1 MKTYLSPAP
10 DWQWRFDP
18 EQEQLILY
26 TAQQG
31 AFVTAFKNKQLLLNR
46 AMQEP
51 FTVEHSE
58 AFYQFSD
65 VLQRGFLEC
74 AKSVPDAMLWHICIH
89 AVAACFYHK
98 AVVNKSYWFTK
109 NEAKPVFAAE
119 DHGASNAHGARA
131 NIISAPMSQLVV
143 FDTQYSAASSVI
155 ETGCGLLLQ
164 TDGGFATLLL
174 LSPQLTVL
182 EHKTLLRYTV
192 LNTHVNT
199 LREAT
204 LEERSVIF

>member
-1 MKTYLSPAP
+1 MRTYLSPAP
-10 DWQWRFDP
+10 DWQWQFDP

-31 AFVTAFKNKQLLLNR
+31 AFVTAYKNKQLLLNR
-46 AMQEP
+46 AVQEP
-51 FTVEHSE
+51 FTVDHSD

-74 AKSVPDAMLWHICIH
+74 AGSVSDAMMWHSCIH
-89 AVAACFYHK
+89 AVAARFYHK

-109 NEAKPVFAAE
+109 NKTTPLFAA
-119 DHGASNAHGARA
+119 DDQITSNAHSDRA
-131 NIISAPMSQLVV
+131 DFISAPMSQLVA
-143 FDTQYSAASSVI
+143 FDTQHSATSSVI

-164 TDGGFATLLL
+164 TNSGFATLLL
-174 LSPQLTVL
+174 LSPQLTVQ

-204 LEERSVIF
+204 LEERRVIF